1 MIISK
6 DNNSYQKLS
15 INKNKRC
22 YFTYYNR
29 EYLMEICNYVILNLQ
44 WPIFALFVD
53 FLQQHPKTEN
63 YSKA

>member
-1 MIISK
+1 MIKIMIISK

-29 EYLMEICNYVILNLQ
+29 EYL
-44 WPIFALFVD
+44 F
-53 FLQQHPKTEN
+53 
-63 YSKA
+63 KAKN